1 MSRQQAPSN
10 RPVWLAIIVIFAV
23 LAAAGAG
30 LALHLAK
37 ASPAAA
43 LTGAGAAFVAT
54 MTLGM
59 GASRFL
65 SLLFNLPLSCCF
77 PLAWRISR
85 RRGGWQAC
93 GSSRRAGGRDLALRV
108 SVQP

>member
-1 MSRQQAPSN
+1 MSREQVPSN
-10 RPVWLAIIVIFAV
+10 RPAWLAIIVIVALL
-23 LAAAGAG
+23 LAGGAG
-30 LALHLAK
+30 FVLHLAK

-65 SLLFNLPLSCCF
+65 
-77 PLAWRISR
+77 
-85 RRGGWQAC
+85 
-93 GSSRRAGGRDLALRV
+93 GS
-108 SVQP
+108 